1 MLNHSGFL
9 AIINESIFYR
19 YISCQQTLLLPRG
32 QAMQPLVPFD
42 DELSKPLR
50 DLATDSVI
58 GVRIGVARLVA
69 TLFGKLSLPVV

>member
-1 MLNHSGFL
+1 
-9 AIINESIFYR
+9 
-19 YISCQQTLLLPRG
+19 
-32 QAMQPLVPFD
+32 MQPLVPFD